1 MQPGRS
7 QGCVWPQ
14 VVGLKRRHWFR
25 SAAFRPQSHAG
36 GCHNSNPCLVPD
48 PPLRRER
55 RAPRIPRIVSFAALF
70 LLAWLLSSA
79 VSRAATFT
87 ATFQR
92 NPITMGESAVLV
104 LQFEGGEPAQPPSVP
119 PVSGLTVGFTGR
131 AQHLEFFNGLQRQR
145 ITFNYLLSPSRP
157 GDYQLPAIQ
166 ATVNGQAL
174 AAQPPPLKV
183 LPATASPAQ
192 DALRQAAFVHFP
204 QPKREVYVG
213 EKFVVQYELHSQFS
227 ASGSA
232 PRIESEGFLFGPLI
246 EADKRP
252 VSVNGVM
259 IQRYTYQMTAM
270 ATRAGDLV
278 IGPASTKLVLQI
290 PTSRR
295 DIFGFSTTRQQPVDL
310 ASELHP
316 IKVLPLPRE
325 NVPADFAGAV
335 GSFHQFTVE
344 AGPTN
349 VAVGDPITLRVRIA
363 GRGALDAVKLDA
375 PAQWRE
381 FKAYPPSVTLTNL
394 DQLGLQAVKTIEQ
407 VIVPENADVKAL
419 PALAFSFFDP
429 EARAYRTLTQPPI
442 PLTVRPGA
450 AAPAVPTI
458 VASTNQNNAAPPQ
471 QRDIIHIK
479 PRPGTLAAVTTP
491 WMLRPGFWLLNL
503 IPVVAWLGA
512 LLWRR
517 NADNLANNPRLHRR
531 REVERLV
538 REGLNE
544 LRQQAAANDGAEFF
558 ATAFRL
564 LQEQLGERLDLP
576 AAAITEAVIDERLRP
591 AGMDDALL
599 AELHALFQAC
609 NQARYAPQ
617 FAAQKLEAMANR
629 VEAALRT
636 TAQTEVRR

>member
-7 QGCVWPQ
+7 QGGVARWRWDASRCEASPL
-14 VVGLKRRHWFR
+14 GLRAE
-25 SAAFRPQSHAG
+25 S
-36 GCHNSNPCLVPD
+36 
-48 PPLRRER
+48 PLQNFASSV
-55 RAPRIPRIVSFAALF
+55 APIIW
-70 LLAWLLSSA
+70 LLAMVIFAGTSF
-79 VSRAATFT
+79 AATFT

-92 NPITMGESAVLV
+92 NPITMGESAVLE
-104 LQFEGGEPAQPPSVP
+104 LQFEGGAPAQPPSVA
-119 PVSGLTVGFTGR
+119 PVAGLTAGFTGQ
-131 AQHLEFFNGLQRQR
+131 AQRFEFVNGAQRHWVS
-145 ITFNYLLSPSRP
+145 FSYLLSPSKP

-174 AAQPPPLKV
+174 SAQPPPLKV

-192 DALRQAAFVHFP
+192 DALRQAAFINFP
-204 QPKREVYVG
+204 QPKREVYLG
-213 EKFVVQYELHSQFS
+213 EKFLVQYELYSQFN
-227 ASGSA
+227 ASGNA

-259 IQRYTYQMTAM
+259 FQRFTYQMTAM
-270 ATRAGDLV
+270 ATRAGELV
-278 IGPASTKLVLQI
+278 IGPASTRLVLQI

-310 ASELHP
+310 TSELHP
-316 IKVLPLPRE
+316 IKVLPLPQE

-363 GRGALDAVKLDA
+363 GRGALDSVKLDA

-458 VASTNQNNAAPPQ
+458 VASTNQNNTAPQQ

-503 IPVVAWLGA
+503 IPVVAWLAA

-544 LRQQAAANDGAEFF
+544 LRQQAAANDGAKFF

-576 AAAITEAVIDERLRP
+576 AAAITESVIDERLRP

-599 AELHALFQAC
+599 MELHALFQAC

-617 FAAQKLEAMANR
+617 FAAGELTTLANR
-629 VEAALRT
+629 LESALR
-636 TAQTEVRR
+636 AAGAWEGKR